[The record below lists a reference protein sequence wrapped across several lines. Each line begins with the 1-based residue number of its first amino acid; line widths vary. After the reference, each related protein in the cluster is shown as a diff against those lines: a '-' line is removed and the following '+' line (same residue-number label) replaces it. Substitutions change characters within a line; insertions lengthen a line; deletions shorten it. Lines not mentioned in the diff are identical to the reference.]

1 MATTVLIVEDNDLS
15 LRLFRDL
22 LRAHGYETVQSE
34 TGFGGYELAREHRP
48 DLILMDIQLPDISG
62 LDMMKA
68 FKDDQDLKTIPII
81 ALTAFAME
89 EDEEKF
95 RAAGCDAYLAKPISV
110 HKFLE
115 TVSHMLNTDNP
126 RLRSEPRALTPANS
140 NTAPAG

>member
-1 MATTVLIVEDNDLS
+1 MAMTVLIVEDNEPS
-15 LRLFRDL
+15 MRLCRDL
-22 LRAHGYETVQSE
+22 LAANGYKIAHSA
-34 TGFGGYELAREHRP
+34 TGFGSYELARAHRP

-62 LDMMKA
+62 LEVIKWL
-68 FKDDQDLKTIPII
+68 KNDQDLKGIPII
-81 ALTAFAME
+81 AITAFAME
-89 EDEEKF
+89 GDEEKF
-95 RAAGCDAYLAKPISV
+95 RAAGCDASLAKPISV